1 MVSKFVMN
9 FITNMLTQKP
19 TLLNHC
25 EIHFNQLIKI
35 IFDKI
40 KRSERDVIM

>member
-1 MVSKFVMN
+1 MVFKLVMN
-9 FITNMLTQKP
+9 YITNMLTQKP

-35 IFDKI
+35 IFVKI
-40 KRSERDVIM
+40 KHSERDFIM